1 MHGQQPPP
9 QGYPPPQ
16 APAGYPPPGYGY
28 PPVVAYRDPHDYYV
42 VGQDEQP
49 GYLHKPERDNP
60 QAVTGFSF
68 GICALGLFVLSGGIS
83 FLVSIPAAI
92 VGIVL
97 GKRGMNAVDMGEST
111 KHRRYAKAGFV
122 TGIVTVSLS
131 SFMAVSFILAAIFPD
146 EFESGD
152 SEFTALPLVAAVM
165 RFVRF
170 VTGA

>member
-16 APAGYPPPGYGY
+16 AYPPPGWY
-28 PPVVAYRDPHDYYV
+28 PPVVMYHDPHDYYV

-49 GYLHKPERDNP
+49 GYLHKPGRDNP
-60 QAVTGFSF
+60 QAITGFSF

-83 FLVSIPAAI
+83 FLVSIPASI
-92 VGIVL
+92 VGIVV
-97 GKRGMNAVDMGEST
+97 GKRGMNAVDTGEST

-146 EFESGD
+146 EFDSGD
-152 SEFTALPLVAAVM
+152 SEFTALPLVTAVM
-165 RFVRF
+165 RLVRF
-170 VTGA
+170 VTGG